1 MQTGRLPYTGILQKK
16 PSSFRLQRK
25 PLIILILQA
34 EGCFRYLSAKLHFIW
49 RRTENR
55 SPEIEKSFGWEL
67 FTAFRNERKL
77 KDTWNILHSVIH
89 YKITLYSKYWKM
101 KEIFFK
107 LLEREAWGDMTAFRK
122 ECLNH
127 HIIVVSDFYM
137 CSKYPPRMLVHY

>member
-1 MQTGRLPYTGILQKK
+1 
-16 PSSFRLQRK
+16 
-25 PLIILILQA
+25 
-34 EGCFRYLSAKLHFIW
+34 
-49 RRTENR
+49 
-55 SPEIEKSFGWEL
+55 
-67 FTAFRNERKL
+67 
-77 KDTWNILHSVIH
+77 
-89 YKITLYSKYWKM
+89 M